1 MATRRHLL
9 LAPPALLAARA
20 AAAQGDP
27 WRIVANFPP
36 GGALD
41 GCARLVAD
49 HAMRERRSPAVVEN
63 RPGAGGNIGAAAVA
77 RARPDGR
84 TLLATIDTTLSVNPH
99 LYRSLGFDPAELV
112 PVAVIGAFALVLL
125 VHPAAPYSDLRGF
138 LAAARREPV
147 FYSSAGSG
155 SPGHLAMEHL
165 RQVAGLPA
173 GALENVP
180 QRGNAEAITAL
191 VAGTAPAGFLAM
203 GGGPELVRAGRLKPI
218 AVSGAARHPALPDV
232 PTVAESGFPGFEVRI
247 ANLLMAPRGTPDAV
261 VAEWSALASA
271 ALGGEAAQ
279 ARFAAWGLDPGSLGD
294 AAAAGAF
301 LGAAS
306 ARWARVVR
314 EAGMRVE

>member
-1 MATRRHLL
+1 MATRRGLL
-9 LAPPALLAARA
+9 LSAPALLAAREG
-20 AAAQGDP
+20 AAQGDP
-27 WRIVANFPP
+27 WRIVVNFPP

-49 HAMRERRSPAVVEN
+49 AAMRDGRGPVVVEN
-63 RPGAGGNIGAAAVA
+63 RAGAGGNIGAAAVA

-99 LYRSLGFDPAELV
+99 LYRSPGFGPAELL
-112 PVAVIGAFALVLL
+112 PVALIGAFSLVLL
-125 VHPAAPYSDLRGF
+125 VHPSVPHADLRG
-138 LAAARREPV
+138 LLEAARREPV

-165 RQVAGLPA
+165 RQMAGLPV

-203 GGGPELVRAGRLKPI
+203 GGGPELVRAGRLRPI

-232 PTVAESGFPGFEVRI
+232 PTVAEAGFPGFEVRI
-247 ANLLMAPRGTPDAV
+247 ANLLMAPRGTPAEV
-261 VAEWSALASA
+261 LAEWSALARA
-271 ALGGEAAQ
+271 ALGGEVAG
-279 ARFAAWGLDPGSLGD
+279 ARFAAWGLDPGSVGD
-294 AAAAGAF
+294 AAAAARF
-301 LGAAS
+301 LDTARN
-306 ARWARVVR
+306 RWAHVVR